1 MFNILSDKLESFFK
15 NLRSGG
21 RLTEKNIGEVSQKL
35 RLTLLEADV
44 YFKVARE
51 FVDRVT
57 ARAVGSQVHEKLS
70 PHDHYIDIV
79 RQELTSVLGGE
90 TSEIDLR
97 VKPPL
102 IILLVGLQGSGKTTT
117 AVKLAKYLR
126 DEKGRRPF
134 LVSTDIYRP
143 AAIEQLKIFGARQDF
158 DSFEVLSSQTPIE
171 ICRGALSEAD
181 RRGFNTIIFD
191 SAGRLHI
198 DEPMMQELKAMRDL
212 LLPHEILLVA
222 DAMLGQQAVR
232 VAADFDKIGL
242 TGIVLTKLDADA
254 RGGAALSMKMM
265 TGKPVKFVS
274 LGEKVDQ
281 FDLFHPDRMA
291 RRILKMGDLLTL
303 IERAK
308 KSADSHKSRELEKK
322 IRRSEFTIEDFRNQ
336 IREVEK
342 LGSFAEIFRLIP
354 GGEKMMG
361 TVPPSF
367 DPKKEF
373 KRQSAIIDSMTP
385 QERENIDVLNGRR
398 RLRIANGSGTQVSQ
412 VNQLIKRFLE
422 AKKMMKKMSGF
433 GKSRKAFPFG
443 KWHAI

>member
-1 MFNILSDKLESFFK
+1 M
-15 NLRSGG
+15 
-21 RLTEKNIGEVSQKL
+21 GEVSQRL

-57 ARAVGSQVHEKLS
+57 AQAMGQKVHEKLS

-117 AVKLAKYLR
+117 AVKLAGYLR

-143 AAIEQLKIFGARQDF
+143 AAIEQLKIFGDQKGF
-158 DSFEVLSSQTPIE
+158 DSYEVLPSQTPVE
-171 ICRGALSEAD
+171 ICREALREGD
-181 RRGFNTIIFD
+181 QRGFDTIIFD

-198 DEPMMQELKAMRDL
+198 DEPMMQELKTMREIL
-212 LLPHEILLVA
+212 SPHEILLVA

-232 VAADFDKIGL
+232 IAADFDQKLGL

-274 LGEKVDQ
+274 VGEKADQ

-303 IERAK
+303 IERTK
-308 KSADSHKSRELEKK
+308 KSVDSKKSSELEKK
-322 IRRSEFTIEDFRNQ
+322 IRRSEFTIEDFRDQ
-336 IREVEK
+336 IREVER
-342 LGSFAEIFRLIP
+342 LGSGGSVIEILKLIP
-354 GGEKMMG
+354 GGGKIMQKL
-361 TVPPSF
+361 PPSF
-367 DPKKEF
+367 DSKEEF
-373 KRQSAIIDSMTP
+373 KRMSAIIDSMTP

-398 RLRIANGSGTQVSQ
+398 RLRIASGSGTQVPY
-412 VNQLIKRFLE
+412 VNKLIKQFLE
-422 AKKMMKKMSGF
+422 AKKMMKKISRFGMSRLTIF
-433 GKSRKAFPFG
+433 
-443 KWHAI
+443 

>member
-1 MFNILSDKLESFFK
+1 MFNLLSDKLESFFK

-21 RLTEKNIGEVSQKL
+21 RLTEKNIEEVSQKL

-57 ARAVGSQVHEKLS
+57 ASAIGSQVHEKLS

-79 RQELTSVLGGE
+79 RQELTAVIGGE

-126 DEKGRRPF
+126 DEKGRSPF

-158 DSFEVLSSQTPIE
+158 DSFEVLPSQTPVE
-171 ICRGALSEAD
+171 ICLGALGEAD
-181 RRGFNTIIFD
+181 RRGFDTIIFD

-198 DEPMMQELKAMRDL
+198 DEPMMRELKTMCEVL
-212 LLPHEILLVA
+212 SPHEILLVA

-232 VAADFDKIGL
+232 VAADFDQKLGL

-254 RGGAALSMKMM
+254 RGGAALSMKMI
-265 TGKPVKFVS
+265 TGKPIKFVS
-274 LGEKVDQ
+274 FGEKADQ

-308 KSADSHKSRELEKK
+308 KSVDSEKSHELEKK

-342 LGSFAEIFRLIP
+342 LGTFSEILKLIP

-361 TVPPSF
+361 TIPPSF

-398 RLRIANGSGTQVSQ
+398 RLRIAMGSGTEVSQ
-412 VNQLIKRFLE
+412 VNKLIKQFLE
-422 AKKMMKKMSGF
+422 AKKMMKKMSRF
-433 GKSRKAFPFG
+433 GNSGKPFPF
-443 KWHAI
+443 